1 MPRWTLIDRFL
12 QSARANDVPGL
23 ESLFK
28 AHPLLVNALDRR
40 GWNALASAGGKEAT
54 AWLLDHGA
62 VSPPEARRQADAA
75 FMRYVEFR
83 PGFAAWSNLQRARE
97 HVDFYD
103 ANLEMVANHH
113 QSTNTTVL
121 HMALASSEMTAFV
134 LDLGADQLL
143 EARTGPGEEGREAG
157 LTPLQMAARR
167 GYQATARLLIE
178 RGAVFDVFTAAV
190 IDDSERL
197 SAGTDEELGAVDH
210 YGASPLHWAAM
221 YGGAETVSLLL
232 DRGLAI
238 DDENAFGETPL
249 ALAGL
254 APGHDMPAQT
264 DRTAVIELL
273 RRRGAE
279 VDVFAAAALGDTAA
293 LSALL
298 DADTGLARATNRF
311 DSTPL
316 HYAAWAGHADAT
328 RTLLDRGADVD
339 AVDRHGMPPLIYA
352 AYWGRHENTVEML
365 LENGADVYWKNIW
378 GKGQSAYDAIFDH
391 NHWLAR
397 KGGGAIHEAALT
409 GDVSRL
415 RGLLEDSPARVDERS
430 QSSATPLHAAA
441 SGNQV
446 AAIRLLLDAGADI
459 EAKMDRGIS
468 PLYSAARAGAAEAVA
483 LLIARGADVMSTG
496 TAWEAWT
503 PLHGTTRRRGDRV
516 EVAEMLLDAGA
527 DVDWASPWGGI
538 TPMYATVIEA
548 DLDKAQLLIA
558 RGADVNHKITIWQ
571 KDSLLHTVA
580 NRPEIP
586 VEGAVAMIELL
597 VASGADVHA
606 LDDAGHTPLQVAVHA
621 ECVEALRR
629 HAFERQRVR

>member
-1 MPRWTLIDRFL
+1 MPRWPLIDQFL
-12 QSARANDVPGL
+12 QSARANDVAGL
-23 ESLFK
+23 ESLSK

-103 ANLEMVANHH
+103 ANLNLVANHH
-113 QSTNTTVL
+113 QSTNTTIL
-121 HMALASSEMTAFV
+121 HMALASPEMTAFV
-134 LDLGADQLL
+134 LDLGADELL

-167 GYQATARLLIE
+167 GYEATARLLIE

-190 IDDSERL
+190 IDDLERL
-197 SAGTDEELGAVDH
+197 SACSDDELGTVDH

-238 DDENAFGETPL
+238 DDENDFGETPL

-273 RRRGAE
+273 RRRGAK
-279 VDVFAAAALGDTAA
+279 VDVFSAAALGDNEA

-316 HYAAWAGHADAT
+316 HYAAWAGHADAA
-328 RTLLDRGADVD
+328 RQLLERGADVD
-339 AVDRHGMPPLIYA
+339 AFDRHGMPPLIYA

-397 KGGGAIHEAALT
+397 KGGSATHEAALT

-415 RGLLEDSPARVDERS
+415 RGLLEDSPARVGERS

-446 AAIRLLLDAGADI
+446 EAIRLLLDAGADI

-496 TAWEAWT
+496 TAWQAWT

-516 EVAEMLLDAGA
+516 KVAEMLLDAGA

-548 DLDKAQLLIA
+548 DVDKAQLLIA

-586 VEGAVAMIELL
+586 VAGAVAMIELL

-621 ECVEALRR
+621 KCAEALRR
-629 HAFERQRVR
+629 HGGA